1 MKKSILA
8 VALSLAGLG
17 SAFAQVGLGPDFA
30 VNTYTT
36 GTQRRPAVGA
46 DASGAFV
53 VVWESVG
60 QDGEL
65 SGIFAQRYDSSGA
78 PVGAEFRVNA
88 FTTGYQARPD
98 VAVAPTGEFVV
109 VWEGFGEGSL
119 NLDVWAQRYDAAGVA
134 QGGNL
139 RLDIHLSAVQSNPD
153 VAMDASGNFA
163 VAWVSAGQDGSGY
176 GVVARTF
183 DAAGV
188 PRSGEFAVNAYTTGD
203 QWFPKIAS
211 NGNGAFVVAWQS
223 ADQDGSGNGVF
234 AQRFAGATVP
244 LGGEFRAN
252 SYTTGAQVE
261 AAVAVGA
268 DGRFMV
274 GWTDRSGRDG
284 SYAGVFAQAF
294 DAAGVPVGPE
304 FQANTFT
311 TVNQA
316 YPALEATGGGEFLVV
331 WADQQEGVLTPD
343 GNMGIFGRRFSAG
356 GQPAE
361 VEFQVNTYVTARQVF
376 PDVAASTAGRFVVSW
391 LSNLQD
397 GDGYG
402 IAARRMMA
410 DGIFADGF
418 ESGDTSA
425 WSSAATDGGDLTV
438 SGAAAL
444 NGTVFG
450 LQGFVDDTAGLFVAD
465 ERPDDENRYRA
476 RFYFDTND
484 FDPGEAL
491 NRFRTRI
498 LLVFEEAPTRRLAA
512 VVLRRIGGAYSLM
525 GRARQDDN
533 SQANTGFFPIT
544 NGAHVVE
551 IDWQRSSG
559 PSAKDGRFEL
569 FLDGVPVSV
578 LTGLD
583 NSISSVDF
591 VRLGALSVKAGASGT
606 LFWDEFESRRATSIG
621 P

>member
-1 MKKSILA
+1 MKKAALA

-17 SAFAQVGLGPDFA
+17 SAFAQVGLGPDFP

-36 GTQRRPAVGA
+36 GTQRRPSVGA

-53 VVWESVG
+53 VAWESVG
-60 QDGEL
+60 QDGDL

-109 VWEGFGEGSL
+109 VWEGVGEGSL

-139 RLDIHLSAVQSNPD
+139 RLDTHLSASQSNPD

-163 VAWVSAGQDGSGY
+163 AAWVSVGQDGSGY

-188 PRSGEFAVNAYTTGD
+188 PRSGEFAVNAYTTGY

-211 NGNGAFVVAWQS
+211 NGTGAFVVAWQS
-223 ADQDGSGNGVF
+223 ADQDGSGDGVF
-234 AQRFAGATVP
+234 ARRFAGATVP

-274 GWTDRSGRDG
+274 GWTSQNGQDG

-294 DAAGVPVGPE
+294 DGAGAPVGPE

-311 TVNQA
+311 TFNQA
-316 YPALEATGGGEFLVV
+316 YPAVEATGGGEFLVV
-331 WADQQEGVLTPD
+331 WGDQQEGLLTPG
-343 GNMGIFGRRFSAG
+343 GNAGIFGRRFSAA
-356 GQPAE
+356 GQPVD
-361 VEFQVNTYVTARQVF
+361 VEFHVNTYVTARQVF
-376 PDVAASTAGRFVVSW
+376 PDVGASSAGRFVVSW

-402 IAARRMMA
+402 VAARRMMA
-410 DGIFADGF
+410 DRIFADGF
-418 ESGDTSA
+418 ESGNTSA

-438 SGAAAL
+438 SGPAAL
-444 NGTVFG
+444 DGTVFG

-465 ERPDDENRYRA
+465 ERPDNENRYRA
-476 RFYFDTND
+476 RFYFDTNG

-533 SQANTGFFPIT
+533 SQANTGFFPIA
-544 NGAHVVE
+544 NGPHVVE

-559 PSAKDGRFEL
+559 PSANDGRFEL
-569 FLDGVPVSV
+569 FLDGVSVSV

-583 NSISSVDF
+583 NSASSVDF

-606 LFWDEFESRRATSIG
+606 LFWDVFESRRATDIG